1 MPAQPGRLTEE
12 RREAMKPMKV
22 TEVVG
27 EHYSDIETD
36 IIVESDGARVSTY
49 RLRDMLP
56 DGAEGK
62 RGRWRITV
70 EFEPIDGTAEPAV
83 GV

>member
-1 MPAQPGRLTEE
+1 V
-12 RREAMKPMKV
+12 KKV
-22 TEVVG
+22 TEIVG

-36 IIVESDGARVSTY
+36 IIVESDGGRVETH
-49 RLRDMLP
+49 RLSDMLP

-70 EFEPIDGTAEPAV
+70 EFEPEDER
-83 GV
+83 